1 MKRYHFIPLALAVCT
16 NAGLAQD
23 AEEDEID
30 FVRDVQPV
38 LEFNCVSCHRADN
51 AKGKLRLDA
60 KEHAFK
66 SKDVIT
72 PGDPEAS
79 ALYWMTTLPA
89 EDDETMPPIK
99 NEEKDYPLR
108 KAEQEILKKWIKE
121 GAKWPNGVK
130 LTPKKRL
137 PKKITFANDV
147 QPILEINCL
156 KCHRKDKA
164 DGKLRLDTFEHAFAK
179 EDVIVPGDP
188 RFSHRLPKC

>member
-72 PGDPEAS
+72 PGDP
-79 ALYWMTTLPA
+79 
-89 EDDETMPPIK
+89 
-99 NEEKDYPLR
+99 
-108 KAEQEILKKWIKE
+108 
-121 GAKWPNGVK
+121 
-130 LTPKKRL
+130 
-137 PKKITFANDV
+137 
-147 QPILEINCL
+147 
-156 KCHRKDKA
+156 
-164 DGKLRLDTFEHAFAK
+164 
-179 EDVIVPGDP
+179 
-188 RFSHRLPKC
+188 